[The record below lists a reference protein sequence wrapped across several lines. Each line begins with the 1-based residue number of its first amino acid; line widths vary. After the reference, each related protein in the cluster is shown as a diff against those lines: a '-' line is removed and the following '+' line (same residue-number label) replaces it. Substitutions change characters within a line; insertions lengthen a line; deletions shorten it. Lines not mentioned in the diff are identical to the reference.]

1 MNSFGICKP
10 YSQQGRAEQRRKFG
24 LSLPPAAVSGVLGV
38 CVVDNKLLAAAAS
51 GAAAACA
58 AALLRRYCIRAA
70 GNAKILFQAAIGIVM
85 KNE

>member
-1 MNSFGICKP
+1 MGYVNLIAS
-10 YSQQGRAEQRRKFG
+10 RAEQSRDAN
-24 LSLPPAAVSGVLGV
+24 LASLPPAAVSGVLGV